1 MAPDLAELKTATA
14 FLRDG
19 WHYTPA
25 GQPWALV
32 TREDD
37 ARRVY
42 VWPAEDPRPDS
53 AQLRQLFRLTPM
65 QARVT
70 RMLLTRRTNSEMA
83 EHLGLSIHTVRRHVE
98 AVLMRINAKD
108 RWDVERVVYG
118 AIARVERRRKKTP
131 QKPRVLSRAS

>member
-1 MAPDLAELKTATA
+1 MAPDLTQLKTATA
-14 FLRDG
+14 FLCDG

-32 TREDD
+32 TREGD

-53 AQLRQLFRLTPM
+53 EQLRRLFRLTPM

-70 RMLLTRRTNSEMA
+70 RMLMTRRTNNEIA
-83 EHLGLSIHTVRRHVE
+83 AQLRISIHTARRHVE
-98 AVLMRINAKD
+98 AVLLRTEAKS
-108 RWDVERVVYG
+108 RWDVEQVVY
-118 AIARVERRRKKTP
+118 AALAKVERRNRREV
-131 QKPRVLSRAS
+131 QKRSTLQRAS